1 MPRIL
6 IVEDDRNTRLLVVQL
21 LSRTGYDVAEAD
33 NGLNALKLLDN
44 DSDFDLILSD
54 VRMAGMD
61 GLELL
66 ASVKQY
72 YSSIPVLMLSVHTR
86 SDWVEQALETGAAG
100 YLRKPFT
107 GDELLNAVQSIVP
120 I

>member
-6 IVEDDRNTRLLVVQL
+6 IVEDDRNTRLLVTQL
-21 LSRTGYDVAEAD
+21 LNRTGYAVAEAD
-33 NGLNALKLLDN
+33 NGLSALNLLEN

-66 ASVKQY
+66 VTVREY
-72 YSSIPVLMLSVHTR
+72 YPSIPVVMLSVHTR
-86 SDWVEQALETGAAG
+86 SDWVEEALQSGAVA
-100 YLRKPFT
+100 YLKKPFT
-107 GDELLNAVQSIVP
+107 GDELLSAVQSIAP
-120 I
+120 L